1 MNIAKKTYNE
11 YNNLEAELEETNM
24 LLEFVELGE
33 SSFEVELE
41 EKMKSVSKEIENYKI
56 KLLLDE

>member
-11 YNNLEAELEETNM
+11 YNNLETELEETNM
-24 LLEFVELGE
+24 LLEFVEWGE

-41 EKMKSVSKEIENYKI
+41 EKMKSVS
-56 KLLLDE
+56 